1 MFSAVFLLNTRFL
14 LMNNSGFNVKLMT
27 EVQHL
32 DSHCGDKLVGYV
44 QNVVWHYLAKIINA
58 LLAVYVTPEP
68 LNIQ

>member
-1 MFSAVFLLNTRFL
+1 
-14 LMNNSGFNVKLMT
+14 MT

-32 DSHCGDKLVGYV
+32 DSHCRDKLVGYV

-68 LNIQ
+68 LNIQY

>member
-1 MFSAVFLLNTRFL
+1 MHNAVFPRPYFL
-14 LMNNSGFNVKLMT
+14 FYEVFNVKLMT

-32 DSHCGDKLVGYV
+32 DSYCGDKLVGYV

-68 LNIQ
+68 LNIQY

>member
-1 MFSAVFLLNTRFL
+1 
-14 LMNNSGFNVKLMT
+14 MT

-58 LLAVYVTPEP
+58 LLAVYVTPES
-68 LNIQ
+68 LNIQY